1 MSGGSSQGAKDYSE
15 KVIDSMG
22 SPGVFTHGLAI
33 KPGKPTI
40 LGAADGVWYIGLPGH
55 PVSAMIVFDVIV
67 AEAIRNLRAEKP
79 QPYIYARMKTNI
91 ASSPG
96 KQTYL
101 LARLMEEEGEW
112 TAEPVYGKSGL
123 ITSLS
128 KADGYIVIDKN
139 CEGIRKD
146 EIVRVRQLG

>member
-1 MSGGSSQGAKDYSE
+1 
-15 KVIDSMG
+15 MG

-40 LGAADGVWYIGLPGH
+40 LGAADGVWYIGLPSG
-55 PVSAMIVFDVIV
+55 SAMIVFDVIV

-101 LARLMEEEGEW
+101 LQ
-112 TAEPVYGKSGL
+112 GL
-123 ITSLS
+123 WKKKANGQPSLCM
-128 KADGYIVIDKN
+128 ANQG
-139 CEGIRKD
+139 
-146 EIVRVRQLG
+146 L